1 MSGVNNKH
9 RATRRF
15 GSKRQAPGCKHV
27 SHHCVSSY
35 RVAGPGLAMPCAIH
49 ELGGCAAGSNLA
61 LGWPRVAARD
71 HCPTT
76 DVNHRDAKIC
86 LRCINRFIAPVGRVD
101 MADNYKLWTA
111 AGRGLAFA
119 GGSVRL
125 SRFCLQARRYA
136 CICQRSGQIR
146 HGGWFVSSPSSASS
160 FSSSS
165 YSSPPPPPTGPPP
178 SPPPP
183 TAVP

>member
-1 MSGVNNKH
+1 MDDAEEGEQRGGHGKGKRKTMSGVNTKH
-9 RATRRF
+9 RAPRRF
-15 GSKRQAPGCKHV
+15 GFKRQAPGCKHV

-35 RVAGPGLAMPCAIH
+35 RVASPGLAMPCAIH

-61 LGWPRVAARD
+61 FGWPR
-71 HCPTT
+71 
-76 DVNHRDAKIC
+76 DVNLRDAKIC
-86 LRCINRFIAPVGRVD
+86 LRFINRFSAPVDRVD

-160 FSSSS
+160 FFSFSFRL
-165 YSSPPPPPTGPPP
+165 
-178 SPPPP
+178 
-183 TAVP
+183 

>member
-1 MSGVNNKH
+1 MFRIIAFRVIASQV
-9 RATRRF
+9 
-15 GSKRQAPGCKHV
+15 QALRCL
-27 SHHCVSSY
+27 
-35 RVAGPGLAMPCAIH
+35 VAGPSLAMPCAIH

-61 LGWPRVAARD
+61 FGWHR
-71 HCPTT
+71 
-76 DVNHRDAKIC
+76 DVNLRDAKIC
-86 LRCINRFIAPVGRVD
+86 LRFINRFFAPVDRVD
-101 MADNYKLWTA
+101 IADNYKLWTV

-165 YSSPPPPPTGPPP
+165 YSSSSP
-178 SPPPP
+178 SSSSADRS
-183 TAVP
+183 AVKRMTRMDPGRRLDF